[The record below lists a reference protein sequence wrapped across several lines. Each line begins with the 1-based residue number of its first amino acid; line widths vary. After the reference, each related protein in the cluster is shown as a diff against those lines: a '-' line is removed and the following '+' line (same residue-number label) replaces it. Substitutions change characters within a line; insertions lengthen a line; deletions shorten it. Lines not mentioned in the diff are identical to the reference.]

1 MPKHQQIGFITST
14 SLVIGNMI
22 GVGVFVLPAV
32 LAAYGSISI
41 LGWIFSA
48 AGALVLAKIFSNFS
62 KLIVNKSGGPYVF
75 ARAGFGD
82 FIGFLVAWGYWI
94 SIWISIS
101 AMALAI
107 VGALTFFLPG
117 LDTNSLLK
125 LLISLGM
132 IWTFTFINTLG
143 IKASGFIQVLT
154 TVLKVLPLL
163 FVIIIGLFYFKFEN
177 FPAFN
182 LTAET
187 DWAVLPIVA
196 SLTLYAFLGIE
207 CATIPAA
214 NVKDP
219 EVTIPKATMWGSSIT
234 ALIYILGTIVLF
246 GTLPLDRLQVSAA
259 PFAEAAQIIGGDYAG
274 YFVAAGVVI
283 SGIGVLNGWTLIMGQ
298 IPMAIAIDK
307 LFPRIF
313 KKTNKNGAPALGL
326 IIGSILASILLA
338 MNFTSGLV
346 DQFKLIVEI
355 AVFASLLPY
364 LFVASAYILV
374 KIERNIHITNSVKMF
389 LLGSLGILFS
399 LWALYGSGRNTIFYG
414 FLLLM
419 LGIPFYLIIKWN
431 NKTKD

>member
-1 MPKHQQIGFITST
+1 
-14 SLVIGNMI
+14 MI

-182 LTAET
+182 LTEQT

>member
-1 MPKHQQIGFITST
+1 
-14 SLVIGNMI
+14 MI

-107 VGALTFFLPG
+107 VGALTFFLPW

-182 LTAET
+182 LTEQT

-234 ALIYILGTIVLF
+234 ALIYILGTVVLF

-313 KKTNKNGAPALGL
+313 KKTNKNGAPAVGL
-326 IIGSILASILLA
+326 LIGSILASILLA

-355 AVFASLLPY
+355 AVFASLFPY
-364 LFVASAYILV
+364 LIVAASYILV